1 MKRNI
6 GSLLQSSI
14 WSIFAPVFCWIG
26 NGPPWMRMLLV
37 KKAFSYKTWEAWEVG
52 LLILTC
58 CIVSVL
64 FTNFLRLLDC
74 DVTDTL
80 CDVSVTVWHDN
91 KQLFI
96 AHMFWHTQTPGLTV
110 IGFIWDIRQPYV
122 PKGNCPTLRTNIFW
136 IDALPNAEFHLL

>member
-6 GSLLQSSI
+6 GSLLQSSTCKTFDKFLRLF
-14 WSIFAPVFCWIG
+14 S
-26 NGPPWMRMLLV
+26 
-37 KKAFSYKTWEAWEVG
+37 AFSYKTWEAWEER

-136 IDALPNAEFHLL
+136 IDALPNAVFHTK